1 MNSLC
6 LCQYTHKILPQ
17 FDGPKERKAKECY
30 SHYTEIIAD
39 FLCFVFFVFFVTL
52 EWHVFYNF
60 FCLQL
65 HPCVRPTDA
74 KKRLCNLNF
83 AAQIIGSKFIIDQK
97 LRHFKVLLA
106 VS

>member
-1 MNSLC
+1 M
-6 LCQYTHKILPQ
+6 QFALP
-17 FDGPKERKAKECY
+17 RKY
-30 SHYTEIIAD
+30 RRI
-39 FLCFVFFVFFVTL
+39 FVSRVFSAFYDAGVAHIFV
-52 EWHVFYNF
+52 F

-65 HPCVRPTDA
+65 HYCVRPTDA

-83 AAQIIGSKFIIDQK
+83 AAQIFSSKFVIDQK